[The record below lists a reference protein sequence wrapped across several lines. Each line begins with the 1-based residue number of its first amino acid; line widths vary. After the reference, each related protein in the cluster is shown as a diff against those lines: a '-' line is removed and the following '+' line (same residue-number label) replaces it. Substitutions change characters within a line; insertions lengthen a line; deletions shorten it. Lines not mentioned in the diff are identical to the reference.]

1 MAKDKKDETPKDKDA
16 KPEGEAAAAP
26 GDKKKKLLVFGGGA
40 LGLVAAAF
48 MVALSAVPKKEE
60 YKTFEGMFVAPLS
73 TDKVTT
79 NLSGDGQKNFCVFR
93 AEAYFEAYDQ
103 QYAIDR
109 VADPVYVA
117 LMKDVVLRISTRRTE
132 QELNSDVGNAAF
144 REDLR
149 QSIDPLLFPVHIGDT
164 KSPIDAD
171 GTSGLR
177 MGISGVRSNFRG
189 SLFDGKLVVEGS
201 PRTIRLGRGR
211 PIEFEG
217 DEKDLRIED
226 ENGRY
231 VFVDVSAM
239 TESFTGTVKIGV
251 HGRIREILFTEFN
264 IQ

>member
-1 MAKDKKDETPKDKDA
+1 MSKKEEPPKDKDA
-16 KPEGEAAAAP
+16 QAAAATDAP
-26 GDKKKKLLVFGGGA
+26 APNKKKKFLFIGGGA
-40 LGLVAAAF
+40 LGLVAAA
-48 MVALSAVPKKEE
+48 MMAALSAVPKKEE

-79 NLSGDGQKNFCVFR
+79 NLASGRQKNFCVFR

-103 QYAIDR
+103 QYALAR
-109 VADPVYVA
+109 VADPVYLA
-117 LMKDVVLRISTRRTE
+117 LMKDVVLRISSRRTE
-132 QELNSDVGNAAF
+132 VELNSDVGNAAF

-164 KSPIDAD
+164 HSLGEIDKV
-171 GTSGLR
+171 SGLR
-177 MGISGVRSNFRG
+177 MGISGIRSNFRG
-189 SLFDGKLVVEGS
+189 SLYDGKLVIEDS
-201 PRTIRLGRGR
+201 PNTIRLGRGR

-217 DEKDLRIED
+217 DEKDLRVED

-239 TESFTGTVKIGV
+239 TEHFTGTVKVGV